1 MKKII
6 FLLAFTLPFLL
17 DAQPPGG
24 RGGRGGRMMDM
35 DPNKGAIA
43 GKVMDE
49 STGQG
54 IGFANI
60 AVYKSGTEEL
70 VAGNNSRD
78 NGGFFVKDL
87 EFGVYD
93 LKVQFIGYEHFSK
106 EKIELT
112 KENRFARV
120 GQVLLSEN
128 AEELAEV
135 EVTAQREMVQFG
147 LDKKVF
153 NVEKDLSA
161 AGGDATEVLKN
172 IPSVEVDIDGNVSLR
187 GNSNVKIFINGRP
200 SGLVGLSRQA
210 VLQQIPANIIKN
222 IEVMTNPSAKY
233 SPEGMT
239 GIININT
246 KKQNKKGFN
255 LNAQTSYDTNRSS
268 QASLNLNYRQ
278 GKFNWFGSYAFQN
291 RRRFRKGV
299 TINEFWNGLD
309 TPFATE
315 ESLFELD
322 GFRTSHTLNG
332 GFEYYF
338 DATSVLALSGS
349 FSPRS
354 SEMSGGTDI
363 SNFAGISSL
372 TSRSERDDADST
384 NSIGGEYSLNYNKTF
399 KGEEQ
404 TLTLIASY
412 SNSNGDELEAFEQ
425 LDFDADGN
433 QIGDKLIQSTPVTD
447 QNQLM
452 LLQGDYTQK
461 VGRVKWETGYRV
473 TLQDQE
479 NDFDR
484 FDFGVLNDT
493 FSNVFAYDEDV
504 YAAYV
509 VGASN
514 IGNVEFSLGLRAEQ
528 AFTESNLEDTRFS
541 AIEEFPVVNNYFRLY
556 PSAALAYSLSE
567 NGKMQINY
575 SRRVNRPRLRM
586 LNPALDISNPNNPR
600 AGNPFIL
607 PEFINSYEI
616 GYLKTYQKGTFNTN
630 FFFRDMY
637 DKHSRFVDV
646 TTIPGKQL
654 STWGNFDN
662 QRDYGVELISSFRP
676 TKWWNLNGSVSGY
689 WQEVDAGEVLEG
701 ATSAGFQW
709 NGRLIQNFTIWKDAN
724 IQSFIFYRSKA
735 ATPQGT
741 RFPFAWTDIAFRK
754 PFYKK
759 RASVTIKLSDIF
771 NTRRFQYELEAPGIS
786 STREFRWPSRALSV
800 QLNYQIGEQDRKR
813 RRRRSGG
820 GFDGGGEDF

>member
-6 FLLAFTLPFLL
+6 LLLAFTLPFLL
-17 DAQPPGG
+17 DAQPPGRG
-24 RGGRGGRMMDM
+24 GGRGRMDM
-35 DPNKGAIA
+35 DPNKGSIA
-43 GKVMDE
+43 GKVIDK
-49 STGQG
+49 STGQAVA
-54 IGFANI
+54 FANI

-78 NGGFFVKDL
+78 NGGFFIKDL

-120 GQVLLSEN
+120 GQVFLSEN
-128 AEELAEV
+128 AEQLAEV

-172 IPSVEVDIDGNVSLR
+172 VPSVEVDIDGNVSLR

-246 KKQNKKGFN
+246 KKQNKRGFN
-255 LNAQTSYDTNRSS
+255 LNAQASYDTNQSS

-278 GKFNWFGSYAFQN
+278 GKFNWFGNYAFQN
-291 RRRFRKGV
+291 RRRFRKG
-299 TINEFWNGLD
+299 TIDNVLNRNLD
-309 TPFATE
+309 SLSSFQ
-315 ESLFELD
+315 ESVFELD
-322 GFRTSHTLNG
+322 GFRTSHTLSS

-338 DATSVLALSGS
+338 DATSVLTLSGT

-363 SNFAGISSL
+363 LNLDGFRKL
-372 TSRSERDDADST
+372 TDRSERDDADTSDE
-384 NSIGGEYSLNYNKTF
+384 IGGEYSLTYNKNF
-399 KGEEQ
+399 SGEEQ
-404 TLTLIASY
+404 NLTLMASY
-412 SNSNGDELEAFEQ
+412 SNSDGNELEAFEQ
-425 LDFDADGN
+425 LDFDADGI
-433 QIGDKLIQSTPVTD
+433 QVGDKLIQSTPVTD
-447 QNQLM
+447 QNQLV

-461 VGRVKWETGYRV
+461 VGKVKWETGYRV
-473 TLQDQE
+473 TLQDQT
-479 NDFDR
+479 NDYQR
-484 FDFGVLNDT
+484 FDFDILNEE
-493 FSNVFAYDEDV
+493 FSNVFNYKEDV

-509 VGASN
+509 VGASQL
-514 IGNVEFSLGLRAEQ
+514 GKFEYSFGLRAEQ
-528 AFTESNLEDTRFS
+528 ANTTSDLEDLRFT
-541 AIEEFPVVNNYFRLY
+541 AIEELPVVNNYFRLY
-556 PSAALAYSLSE
+556 PSAAIAYPLSE

-575 SRRVNRPRLRM
+575 SRRVNRPWMRM
-586 LNPALDISNPNNPR
+586 LNPAIDISNPQNPR
-600 AGNPFIL
+600 SGNPFIL

-616 GYLKTYQKGTFNTN
+616 GYLKTYDKGTFNTN
-630 FFFRDMY
+630 FFFRDIY
-637 DKHSRFVDV
+637 DKHARLVDASNPD
-646 TTIPGKQL
+646 TL
-654 STWGNFDN
+654 RSTWDNFNN
-662 QRDYGVELISSFRP
+662 QRDYGVELISSYRP

-759 RASVTIKLSDIF
+759 RASITLKLSDVF
-771 NTRRFQYELEAPGIS
+771 KTRFFRYELDTPRVQSA
-786 STREFRWPSRALSV
+786 REFRWPSRALSV
-800 QLNYQIGEQDRKR
+800 QLNYQIGEQDRKKR
-813 RRRRSGG
+813 RRGGGG